1 MLHLMSLTGPSDE
14 RPPSSLAGRSGPSDR
29 ALVARVVVDDDRHA
43 FAALVRRHHGAVRAF
58 ARRLANGDNARADD
72 VAQDTFLAAWRHLS
86 TWRAEGELVSW
97 LLKLCFRAHLTD
109 ARRAHHKREG
119 LADDANALPPGT
131 TDANDPTERRDVVRA
146 MAALSEMERASIA
159 LVFQQGLTHEEAARV
174 LDVPLGTLKSHVA
187 RGKEKLKPLLAAYN
201 SEAA

>member
-1 MLHLMSLTGPSDE
+1 MLRLMSL
-14 RPPSSLAGRSGPSDR
+14 AGPSDR
-29 ALVARVVVDDDRHA
+29 ALAARVVVNDDRHA
-43 FAALVRRHHGAVRAF
+43 FAAIVRRHHGAVRAF

-72 VAQDTFLAAWRHLS
+72 VAQDTFLAAWKHLS

-109 ARRAHHKREG
+109 ARRAHHKREA
-119 LADDANALPPGT
+119 LVDDPNAPSTMAATPAD
-131 TDANDPTERRDVVRA
+131 DPTERRDVVRA
-146 MAALSEMERASIA
+146 MAVLSEMERAAIA
-159 LVFQQGLTHEEAARV
+159 LVFQQGLTHEEAAKV

-187 RGKEKLKPLLAAYN
+187 RGKEKLKPLLAAY